1 MYESLHYSNTNYF
14 IKKIYELTD
23 SYPQDFIVQK
33 ASIDAKLIKSKEN
46 EINKIKPRILKVY
59 RLHFRVFNYNY
70 FIKYIDCSRIHTNDF
85 P

>member
-23 SYPQDFIVQK
+23 LYPQDFIVQK

-59 RLHFRVFNYNY
+59 WLY
-70 FIKYIDCSRIHTNDF
+70 F
-85 P
+85 